1 MRSLKKCQEASFP
14 GIEEVRHWE
23 HWQKK
28 IDYNSSLG
36 ESHYIEDICADFKE
50 LSKWKTYFLREDV
63 AKFLQFCG
71 AENLG
76 FQFYDLIWW
85 IIVFL
90 SMLAINGGPVCQI
103 GNSTK
108 KKRN

>member
-1 MRSLKKCQEASFP
+1 MPKEPS
-14 GIEEVRHWE
+14 GI
-23 HWQKK
+23 
-28 IDYNSSLG
+28 
-36 ESHYIEDICADFKE
+36 CKE
-50 LSKWKTYFLREDV
+50 LLREDA

-71 AENLG
+71 TENLG

-103 GNSTK
+103 GGSTE